1 MTLVGDVA
9 ELREGTEQLRSLARR
24 YGGQADIVDAVA
36 NRSMRLLSVPADDAV
51 QRSLRSALS
60 ELHEFAGWCC
70 FDARAYE
77 VAGMH
82 FTGAVKLARDAN
94 DPYAVAYALYHA
106 GCMTEE
112 RGHPNDALKLFQLGL
127 CKLYESDDPRAPALE
142 AWLQVD
148 SASAYAHL
156 DCHPDRVRSE
166 LALAWDTWQPPHEN
180 DRGGMEWVT
189 ALVERD
195 LGRIDVAERLAASS
209 VRHWA
214 ATGNRRDAALPAITL
229 AELHVMAGEPR
240 GLVRPCCQIR
250 VHAALVKILCRCVV
264 RVLSGGFP
272 VSQAS

>member
-1 MTLVGDVA
+1 MA

-112 RGHPNDALKLFQLGL
+112 RSWLLRGTRGSHHTRTIGAVWNGL
-127 CKLYESDDPRAPALE
+127 PR
-142 AWLQVD
+142 W
-148 SASAYAHL
+148 SNG
-156 DCHPDRVRSE
+156 
-166 LALAWDTWQPPHEN
+166 TW
-180 DRGGMEWVT
+180 GGST
-189 ALVERD
+189 SLS
-195 LGRIDVAERLAASS
+195 GSP
-209 VRHWA
+209 
-214 ATGNRRDAALPAITL
+214 RR
-229 AELHVMAGEPR
+229 
-240 GLVRPCCQIR
+240 
-250 VHAALVKILCRCVV
+250 RCVTGQQRATV
-264 RVLSGGFP
+264 VTLPCPQSP
-272 VSQAS
+272 SPSCM

>member
-1 MTLVGDVA
+1 M
-9 ELREGTEQLRSLARR
+9 RSLARR

-112 RGHPNDALKLFQLGL
+112 RGHPNDALKLF
-127 CKLYESDDPRAPALE
+127 
-142 AWLQVD
+142 
-148 SASAYAHL
+148 
-156 DCHPDRVRSE
+156 
-166 LALAWDTWQPPHEN
+166 
-180 DRGGMEWVT
+180 
-189 ALVERD
+189 
-195 LGRIDVAERLAASS
+195 
-209 VRHWA
+209 
-214 ATGNRRDAALPAITL
+214 
-229 AELHVMAGEPR
+229 
-240 GLVRPCCQIR
+240 
-250 VHAALVKILCRCVV
+250 
-264 RVLSGGFP
+264 
-272 VSQAS
+272 